1 MPRVVPPGA
10 LRPHETGAL
19 HARDSAGVDYGWLH
33 RHLVAADLGA
43 GGRVLVL
50 GCGDGEGAAIIAGA
64 AAEVVALDADP
75 LAAGRARRG
84 RRAANLTFREWPRD
98 GLNGLSEGG
107 FDLAVCFDLVLD
119 AAAERLLDGVTRL
132 LGESGVLLLSTD
144 AGRDST
150 PEPEANGHGADAGA
164 PHGLA
169 TDRLQNL
176 LHGRFEHVAMWEQR
190 VSAGSR
196 WTPLIPPAAAAA
208 PSTLTVSRQ
217 GGGWVRRPAPDA
229 RAALVAAASPAPL
242 PRLPG
247 EAELRDR
254 GLAVLERL
262 RTERDE
268 ALARVVQAAQAQET
282 MVGRLRAEV
291 VDAQARGL
299 RAAGELR
306 QQIADLNR
314 ELDAERR
321 RAELYESRYHV
332 VIGSRGWRALQAVRE
347 APERL
352 HRLRHPRG
360 DEAVLAPVDAPT
372 PVDGRPADGA
382 PASPAAADATLPADR
397 PLPSFRRTD
406 DPVASIIIP
415 VFNNLGHTLHCLEA
429 LAANTPTRLIEV
441 IVVDD
446 ASTDG
451 TPGVLR
457 RIEGIELLTGETNVG
472 FTGAAGRGAAAAR
485 GRVVVFLNNDTEV
498 QPGWLEAMLDAIDS
512 APDVGAVGCKL
523 VFADGRLQEAGGII
537 WQDGTGANIGRGG
550 DPEAPRHNVRREV
563 DYCSGAA
570 LMVRRDLYEGLGG
583 FDPRFA
589 PAYYEDTDLCF
600 ALRDN
605 GFRILYEPRATV
617 VHHEGATHGT
627 DGGVGLAPHIKA
639 NQYVNRHVFTDK
651 WAQTLQRHLPAG
663 TAGGLL
669 GGRVDRAPRVLV
681 CDAWLPRHDRDAGG
695 LRMTWIVR
703 LLRRLGCEV
712 TLVALDGQRR
722 EPYAEEFQRQ
732 GIEVHHG
739 GETYGDL
746 VRQRQRLYDLVILSR
761 PDVAR
766 ACLED
771 TRRHL
776 PTATVVYDAVDLE
789 FVREGR
795 RLELAGETPSD
806 DFHRARRRELDV
818 IRACDL
824 VSAVTDAEASV
835 ILECVPSARTVLL
848 PTVHA
853 LDTMPAV
860 GFAERADLVFL
871 GGYDHAP
878 NVDCARH
885 LAAEVMPLVR
895 RELDARLWL
904 VGSNPPP
911 AVTALHG
918 PDTVVTGYVPDV
930 EAQLRTARVF
940 VAPLR
945 YGAGM
950 KGKNGHAMSHGLPI
964 VTSSVGAEG
973 MGLEDGRHALIRD
986 DPEGFA
992 AAVVELYTVQ
1002 PLWERISA
1010 NALELVR
1017 RRWTPE
1023 AMQQRLFDLL
1033 HRTVW
1038 VKEPEALSASSATW
1052 TIPPG

>member
-10 LRPHETGAL
+10 LRPHATGAIR
-19 HARDSAGVDYGWLH
+19 ARDAAEVDYGWLH

-50 GCGDGEGAAIIAGA
+50 GCGDGDGEGAAIIAGDA
-64 AAEVVALDADP
+64 VEVVALDADP
-75 LAAGRARRG
+75 LAAGRARS
-84 RRAANLTFREWPRD
+84 RRRLANLSFREWPPEGLD
-98 GLNGLSEGG
+98 GLPEDG
-107 FDLAVCFDLVLD
+107 FDLCVCFDLVPGE
-119 AAAERLLDGVTRL
+119 AAGRLLDGVARL
-132 LGESGVLLLSTD
+132 LGETGVLLLSTD
-144 AGRDST
+144 AGPPAT
-150 PEPEANGHGADAGA
+150 PDPGANGHGGDADAPGQ
-164 PHGLA
+164 LA
-169 TDRLQNL
+169 AGRLRRML
-176 LHGRFEHVAMWEQR
+176 DGRFEHVATWEQR

-196 WTPLIPPAAAAA
+196 WTPLTASGGAAA
-208 PSTLTVSRQ
+208 PRTVTVSRQ
-217 GGGWVRRPAPDA
+217 GGGWVRRPAPGA
-229 RAALVAAASPAPL
+229 RAALVAAASRAPL
-242 PRLPG
+242 PQLPG
-247 EAELRDR
+247 EAELHDH
-254 GLAVLERL
+254 GLAILETV
-262 RTERDE
+262 RTERDA
-268 ALARVVQAAQAQET
+268 ALGRVVQVTQAQET
-282 MVGRLRAEV
+282 MVARLRAEV

-299 RAAGELR
+299 CTADELR
-306 QQIADLNR
+306 QQIAHLSR
-314 ELDAERR
+314 RLDEERR
-321 RAELYESRYHV
+321 RAELHEERYHV
-332 VIGSRGWRALQAVRE
+332 VIGSRGWRALQAMRE

-352 HRLRHPRG
+352 QRLRQPRV
-360 DEAVLAPVDAPT
+360 EVPPAAPYEAPT
-372 PVDGRPADGA
+372 PIAGPAA
-382 PASPAAADATLPADR
+382 ETAVASPAAPGQAAGTAPADR
-397 PLPSFRRTD
+397 PLPSFRRTGE
-406 DPVASIIIP
+406 PVASIVIP
-415 VFNNLGHTLHCLEA
+415 VFNNLAHTLHCLEA
-429 LAANTPTRLIEV
+429 LAANTPAGLVEV

-457 RIEGIELLTGETNVG
+457 RIEGIEVLTGETNVG

-485 GRVVVFLNNDTEV
+485 GRVIVFLNNDAEV

-550 DPEAPRHNVRREV
+550 DPEAPRFNVRREV

-570 LMVRRDLYEGLGG
+570 LMVRRDLFEGLGG

-600 ALRDN
+600 ALRDS
-605 GFRILYEPRATV
+605 GFRVLYEPRATV

-627 DGGVGLAPHIKA
+627 EDGVGLAPHIKA
-639 NQYVNRHVFTDK
+639 NQYVNRHVFADK

-669 GGRVDRAPRVLV
+669 GGRVHRAPRVLV
-681 CDAWLPRHDRDAGG
+681 CDGWLPRHDRDSGG

-722 EPYAEEFQRQ
+722 EPYVEEFQRQ
-732 GIEVHHG
+732 GVEVVHG
-739 GETYGDL
+739 GQTYGDL
-746 VRQRQRLYDLVILSR
+746 VRDRPGLYDLVILSR

-789 FVREGR
+789 FVREQR

-806 DFHRARRRELDV
+806 DFHRARQRELDV

-824 VSAVTDAEASV
+824 VTAITDAEASV

-848 PTVHA
+848 PNVHA
-853 LDTMPAV
+853 LDTMPAA

-871 GGYDHAP
+871 GSYDHAP

-895 RELDARLWL
+895 RRLDARLWL
-904 VGSNPPP
+904 LGSNPPA
-911 AVTALHG
+911 AVTALQG
-918 PDTVVTGYVPDV
+918 DDIVVTGHVPDV
-930 EAQLRTARVF
+930 EAQLRQARVF

-950 KGKNGHAMSHGLPI
+950 KGKNGHAMSHGLPV
-964 VTSSVGAEG
+964 VTSTVGAEG
-973 MGLEDGRHALIRD
+973 MGLQDGRHALIRD
-986 DPEGFA
+986 DPEAFA
-992 AAVVELYTVQ
+992 AAVVELYTQ
-1002 PLWERISA
+1002 PQLWERISA

-1017 RRWTPE
+1017 ESWTPE
-1023 AMQQRLFDLL
+1023 TMQRRLLDLL

-1038 VKEPEALSASSATW
+1038 AEEPRSSV
-1052 TIPPG
+1052 PPQ